1 MKVPAHDA
9 WQVLTGAYADRLQ
22 HAREAAAAG
31 GAVVGVVGHTVPV
44 ELIAAAGALAVQVTG
59 CEGETPEADAW
70 LEGFYDP
77 DVRAICEQALRGE
90 LAFLRALVI
99 PRSTEPHHKLYLS
112 LRELVRLGRAPALP
126 PLVLYD
132 LPHTQGESQR
142 SYGVAR
148 TQALADEL
156 GRLTGEPPEDERL
169 REAIHGAN
177 AVRRAQQALQRA
189 RQAVPCAWR
198 GELAQVLNG
207 AARFMAPARYAE
219 LLPAA
224 LDTQSAHPPATGP
237 RLLVKGVPLDH
248 AGLHRAVD
256 QAGAVIVAEDD
267 AWGTRSAW
275 PLVDESAG
283 PIEALSRH
291 YQAELPCPRIHPR
304 EAREAWFLRALDEI
318 ALDGV
323 LFHLPAPDD
332 VHGWDLPR
340 HRAELERRGLPY
352 LVLRDARPDPALL
365 GRFVQSLVSTS

>member
-1 MKVPAHDA
+1 MKILPHEA
-9 WQVLTGAYADRLQ
+9 WQVLTTAYADRLQ
-22 HAREAAAAG
+22 AARDAAAAG
-31 GAVVGVVGHTVPV
+31 CAVIGVVGETVPV

-59 CEGETPEADAW
+59 RPGATPAADEW
-70 LEGFYDP
+70 LEAFYDP

-99 PRSTEPHHKLYLS
+99 PRSTEPYHKLYLS
-112 LRELVRLGRAPALP
+112 LRELDRLRQAPGLP

-132 LPHTQGESQR
+132 LPHTLGESQR
-142 SYGVAR
+142 GYGIAR

-156 GRLTGEPPEDERL
+156 GRLTGMPPEDERL
-169 REAIHGAN
+169 SQAIRSGN
-177 AVRRAQQALQRA
+177 AVRRAQQALQLA
-189 RQAVPCAWR
+189 RQSQPCAWR

-207 AARFMAPARYAE
+207 AARFMSPQRYAE

-224 LDTQSAHPPATGP
+224 LETQPAHTPPTGP

-248 AGLHRAVD
+248 AELHHLVD
-256 QAGAVIVAEDD
+256 EAGAVILAEDD
-267 AWGTRSAW
+267 AWGSRSAW
-275 PLVDESAG
+275 PLVDEDRD
-283 PIEALSRH
+283 PIAALARH
-291 YQAELPCPRIHPR
+291 YQAEVPCPRIHPR

-340 HRAELERRGLPY
+340 NRAELDRRGIPY
-352 LVLRDARPDPALL
+352 LVLRDARPDLAVL
-365 GRFVQSLVSTS
+365 RAFVQALAVPT

>member
-1 MKVPAHDA
+1 MKVQAHEA
-9 WQVLTGAYADRLQ
+9 WQVLTGAYADRLKA
-22 HAREAAAAG
+22 AREAAAAG
-31 GAVVGVVGHTVPV
+31 GAVIGVVGHTVPV
-44 ELIAAAGALAVQVTG
+44 ELIAAAGALAIQVTG
-59 CEGETPEADAW
+59 REGETPAADVW

-99 PRSTEPHHKLYLS
+99 PRSSEPHHKLYLS
-112 LRELVRLGRAPALP
+112 LRELARLGHAPGLP

-132 LPHTQGESQR
+132 LPHTLGESQR
-142 SYGVAR
+142 RYGVSR

-156 GRLTGEPPEDERL
+156 ARLTGQPPEGERL
-169 REAIHGAN
+169 RQAIQSAN
-177 AVRRAQQALQRA
+177 AVRRAQQALQLA
-189 RQAVPCAWR
+189 RQAVPCQWR

-207 AARFMAPARYAE
+207 AARFMSPQRYAE

-224 LDTQSAHPPATGP
+224 LGTQAAHPPPDGP

-248 AGLHRAVD
+248 AELHRLVD
-256 QAGAVIVAEDD
+256 EAGAVIVAEDD

-275 PLVDESAG
+275 PLVDEDAD
-283 PIEALSRH
+283 PIEALTRH
-291 YQAELPCPRIHPR
+291 YQAAVPCPRVHPR
-304 EAREAWFLRALDEI
+304 DAREAWFLRVLDDI
-318 ALDGV
+318 AIDGV
-323 LFHLPAPDD
+323 LFQLPAPDD

-365 GRFVQSLVSTS
+365 SRFVQALGTRR